1 MSAILVERDVTR
13 ALGAGGSFCVWPRV
27 ASRWRVGWASMAAA
41 PYQPRISEPEMETLN
56 SILHGVLVGGLY
68 ALFAAGLS
76 LIFGVMRLV
85 NLIVLA
91 ACVAMEVAKLTGLHP
106 LLALVFVVLLM
117 AAFGY
122 AMQRWIFNRT
132 LGGGLFAAAAGQ
144 LWPVRDLAER
154 AAVRVHR
161 R

>member
-1 MSAILVERDVTR
+1 
-13 ALGAGGSFCVWPRV
+13 
-27 ASRWRVGWASMAAA
+27 MAAA

-122 AMQRWIFNRT
+122 AMQR
-132 LGGGLFAAAAGQ
+132 
-144 LWPVRDLAER
+144 
-154 AAVRVHR
+154 
-161 R
+161 